1 VVDSHLSALSDD
13 ARLGAPARKRL
24 TARGAQ
30 ACFSLGSIW
39 EIAIKSS
46 LGAAIR
52 STACW
57 WRKASPSRCCC

>member
-1 VVDSHLSALSDD
+1 MVDSHLSALSDD

-46 LGAAIR
+46 LGKLSFSPDLIAD
-52 STACW
+52 TAE
-57 WRKASPSRCCC
+57 ADD